1 VSKRDETLSKCLKH
15 ARELEALGMSMA
27 ELADHI
33 LHLTPTSAAEAAEE
47 LSWRTGGA
55 MTF

>member
-1 VSKRDETLSKCLKH
+1 MSKRDETLSKCLKH